1 MQPCGNLRPTS
12 RCCALLSGAGLCS
25 LSLLGN
31 QLHSLPAVLGANT
44 QLTFLDLA
52 VNPLLKLLN
61 ADVEALARLPL
72 LRRLNAPKVANADPA
87 FRDGMAASL
96 PACHLTFDS
105 MVLASGV

>member
-31 QLHSLPAVLGANT
+31 QLHSLPAALAATT

-52 VNPLLKLLN
+52 VNPLLKLSN
-61 ADVEALARLPL
+61 ADVEALARLPF
-72 LRRLNAPKVANADPA
+72 LRRLNSPKAANADPA
-87 FRDGMAASL
+87 FWDDMAASL
-96 PACHLTFDS
+96 PACDLTFDS
-105 MVLASGV
+105 MVFANGV